1 MADFGGD
8 DLEAFRAEAREWLEA
23 NFPKALAADPA
34 AQVAKMSGAEESETA
49 RAWRKAMGAK
59 GWGVPTWPAEYGG
72 GGLSVKQARVLHE
85 EMAKLGAR
93 NPIGGMGVMMFGPTL
108 IEYGTEE
115 LKRQHLPGIITG
127 SVRLP
132 A

>member
-34 AQVAKMSGAEESETA
+34 AQVAKMSGAEEGEDA

-72 GGLSVKQARVLHE
+72 GGL
-85 EMAKLGAR
+85 
-93 NPIGGMGVMMFGPTL
+93 
-108 IEYGTEE
+108 
-115 LKRQHLPGIITG
+115 
-127 SVRLP
+127 
-132 A
+132 